1 MERMEEKEG
10 KKKGERAAKR
20 KTKQNKKKNYA
31 FLLSSQPNDVASS
44 PLVVTLTLPTVALG
58 GSTAT

>member
-1 MERMEEKEG
+1 MEEKEG